1 MVRQLEKE
9 YFNNY
14 AWMDRS
20 NVGMG
25 YYVNLPFAF
34 ADLDDLCKDIER
46 ELDSRSLGAGF
57 TSQGQKIDEFVEHRG
72 YLLRYINDVLYDISD
87 YLEIPLYKGF
97 NEAMDHMA
105 GIDMTDG
112 KTDNTIGLQTNV
124 SVYGGGRGY
133 GFENDMPYLTLEDFI
148 GSRYQ
153 ETEGSSYESTTYNQ
167 KVEGFAD
174 LFAEDYE
181 NLVKSG
187 KINGKE
193 VTLEKYLDSLVLKE
207 FAYKKDSPFYLELIE
222 LLSELTVVI
231 PIYEAAVGKTLIT
244 NDYLT
249 DTEGAFKIVSATVNL
264 VTLGQGALISEGGMA
279 FAKMFASEVLAEA
292 VAGSTAILSDKAGAP
307 SSVTI
312 ALSLLAGAGAGMAAN
327 KALFSGYGSKAVG
340 NVIDKSSKTLT
351 PDDIRYQEYW
361 KQQELLPKSTC
372 SNETLYEYLY
382 KADPNKAAYFAKT
395 GKWPSEI
402 QIPSNSSVSN
412 KDWEIDW
419 SQVPKGGY
427 VLDSNGNPLKHDYWP
442 QNGDVIDRYG
452 PSTGRYTSPVAGKP
466 YNYDNRALPYVEDPA
481 TYHQYQVIGNFSN
494 IKSYVNSCGNPELIA
509 DIEDYVSIYYGGDY
523 SKLKPQIGEIASGFG
538 TEKGGIQIELP
549 MPVEM
554 LEGLGILSE
563 VK

>member
-25 YYVNLPFAF
+25 RYVNLPFAF
-34 ADLDDLCKDIER
+34 ADLDDLCKDIEK
-46 ELDSRSLGAGF
+46 ELDSQSLGAGF
-57 TSQGQKIDEFVEHRG
+57 TSQGQKIDAFAEHRG
-72 YLLRYINDVLYDISD
+72 YLLRYINDVLYDIAD
-87 YLEIPLYKGF
+87 YLETPLYKGF
-97 NEAMDHMA
+97 NDAMDHMA

-133 GFENDMPYLTLEDFI
+133 GFENDMSYLTLEDFI
-148 GSRYQ
+148 GNRYQ

-231 PIYEAAVGKTLIT
+231 PIYEAAAGKTLIT

-292 VAGSTAILSDKAGAP
+292 AAGSTAILSDKAGAP

-312 ALSLLAGAGAGMAAN
+312 ALSLLAGAGTGMAAN
-327 KALFSGYGSKAVG
+327 KVLFSGYGRMAAG
-340 NVIDKSSKTLT
+340 NVIERTEAGAKSSLKTTEVTPPGSNHPVKIYTDGNAQINTGKIDTYMRGKVELDVDAVKSRINDLKNIKKTNPANFNKNMKSELKSFEDKLHNYQRSQEMSKTLNNAGIL
-351 PDDIRYQEYW
+351 DNAENNQMIAE
-361 KQQELLPKSTC
+361 ELLEAAKS
-372 SNETLYEYLY
+372 
-382 KADPNKAAYFAKT
+382 AKT
-395 GKWPSEI
+395 GNTEI
-402 QIPSNSSVSN
+402 ISYI
-412 KDWEIDW
+412 E
-419 SQVPKGGY
+419 G
-427 VLDSNGNPLKHDYWP
+427 SNGNIQVVSRWKILDDDTPYLAT
-442 QNGDVIDRYG
+442 VI
-452 PSTGRYTSPVAGKP
+452 
-466 YNYDNRALPYVEDPA
+466 
-481 TYHQYQVIGNFSN
+481 
-494 IKSYVNSCGNPELIA
+494 
-509 DIEDYVSIYYGGDY
+509 
-523 SKLKPQIGEIASGFG
+523 LKPI
-538 TEKGGIQIELP
+538 K
-549 MPVEM
+549 
-554 LEGLGILSE
+554 
-563 VK
+563 

>member
-9 YFNNY
+9 CFNNY

-34 ADLDDLCKDIER
+34 ADLDDLCRDIER
-46 ELDSRSLGAGF
+46 ELDSGSLGAGF
-57 TSQGQKIDEFVEHRG
+57 TSQGQKIDEFAEHRG

-292 VAGSTAILSDKAGAP
+292 AAGSTAILSDKAGAP

-312 ALSLLAGAGAGMAAN
+312 ALSLLAGVGTGMAAN
-327 KALFSGYGSKAVG
+327 KVLLSGYGSKAVG
-340 NVIDKSSKTLT
+340 NVVEESGKNIKEIDQLMQDAANKKTLEILENQSKTAAGPCLSEVYDPLT
-351 PDDIRYQEYW
+351 EKISYGQNYKTSATGNKEYYQWLE
-361 KQQELLPKSTC
+361 
-372 SNETLYEYLY
+372 NE
-382 KADPNKAAYFAKT
+382 ADPVIKNL
-395 GKWPSEI
+395 
-402 QIPSNSSVSN
+402 VSN
-412 KDWEIDW
+412 YETK
-419 SQVPKGGY
+419 
-427 VLDSNGNPLKHDYWP
+427 
-442 QNGDVIDRYG
+442 
-452 PSTGRYTSPVAGKP
+452 
-466 YNYDNRALPYVEDPA
+466 
-481 TYHQYQVIGNFSN
+481 
-494 IKSYVNSCGNPELIA
+494 IKS
-509 DIEDYVSIYYGGDY
+509 
-523 SKLKPQIGEIASGFG
+523 GEI
-538 TEKGGIQIELP
+538 
-549 MPVEM
+549 
-554 LEGLGILSE
+554 ILSE
-563 VK
+563 FADYRLAAHSEIVALDEALKNRRALGALVDESTLSELYLHNVDLTKAYKTGEIVPKIRCEHCRHLTEGINILNHD